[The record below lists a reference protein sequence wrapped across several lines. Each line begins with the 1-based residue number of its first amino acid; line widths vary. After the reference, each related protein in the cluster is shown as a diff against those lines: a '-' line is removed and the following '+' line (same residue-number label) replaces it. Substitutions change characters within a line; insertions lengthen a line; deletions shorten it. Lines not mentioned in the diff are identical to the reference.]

1 MTTDKVTKL
10 GTIIGANP
18 NSDTLNTIKGLFGLA
33 QCEDTLI
40 IQKPNDVSVLSLVD
54 LSTYNPEAKYLVMR
68 IHVDLT
74 DWEIGHF
81 SSYDDYQR
89 KDWKTG
95 DVTTYD
101 WQSVKTCSA
110 NAGTNHRIVYQLTGV
125 VTEKT
130 NEFINRLKR
139 FGSHQLELTD
149 NSWF

>member
-10 GTIIGANP
+10 GNIIGANS
-18 NSDTLNTIKGLFGLA
+18 SDITLNKIKDLFGLS
-33 QCEDTLI
+33 QCEDKLI
-40 IQKPNDVSVLSLVD
+40 VQKPNDVSVLTQSD
-54 LSTYNPEAKYLVMR
+54 LSSYNPEAKYLVMR
-68 IHVDLT
+68 IQIDLT

-81 SSYDDYQR
+81 SSYDDHQHTN
-89 KDWKTG
+89 WKTG
-95 DVTTYD
+95 DVTIYD
-101 WQSVKTCSA
+101 WQSTSVCSA
-110 NAGTNHRIVYQLTGV
+110 NASNNNRVMYQLTGV